1 MKKNYLQKI
10 HKSSTR
16 DPLKRMID
24 NKISCMTTAR
34 KFGKDFWDGER
45 KFGYGGY
52 KYIEGYWAP
61 VAKKM
66 IKDYSLNNN
75 SKILDIGC
83 GKGFLLYEFKKLLPG
98 ISIFGYDISKYAIT
112 HAKTEIKHNLFVHPA
127 EKKTKFNKNFFDL
140 AFSLAT
146 FHNLH
151 LKDLIFSL
159 KEIKRISKKSYIMVE
174 SYRNNKELF
183 NLQCW
188 ALTCNA
194 YFNDEDW
201 MEVFKISNFDRDY
214 EFIYF

>member
-1 MKKNYLQKI
+1 MKKNFLQKI

-16 DPLKRMID
+16 DPLKRMKD
-24 NKISCMTTAR
+24 NKIACMTTAR

-52 KYIEGYWAP
+52 KYIDGYWAP

-98 ISIFGYDISKYAIT
+98 ITIFGYDISKYAIKN
-112 HAKTEIKHNLFVHPA
+112 AKTEIKHNLFVHPA

-151 LKDLIFSL
+151 LKNLIFSL